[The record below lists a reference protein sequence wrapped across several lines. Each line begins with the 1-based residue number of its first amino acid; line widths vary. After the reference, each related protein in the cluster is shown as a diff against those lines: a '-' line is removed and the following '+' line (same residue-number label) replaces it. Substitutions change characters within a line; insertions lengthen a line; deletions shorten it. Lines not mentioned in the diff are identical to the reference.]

1 MPGTVA
7 ESSLSQMEKY
17 FDFQKEVFKG
27 FSSGKISRVASA
39 DASKIFSKDFS
50 QIDFKPDKQSSEF
63 DKGA

>member
-1 MPGTVA
+1 
-7 ESSLSQMEKY
+7 MEKY

-50 QIDFKPDKQSSEF
+50 QIDFKPGKQSSEF